1 MAYIGSFD
9 ANQIEPAD
17 FSALPAG
24 DYTAL
29 IANSEWR
36 DSKAGVQ
43 YLALTLQIIEGAHQ
57 GRFLWH
63 NLNLNHPTAQAA
75 EIAQRELSAI
85 CRATGQMAISDSEQL
100 HNIPV
105 IVKVAYVPAK
115 GEWPEKNQIKAW
127 KPASF
132 SPAKV
137 AATPAVK
144 PAAAAPRPTP
154 GPAAAT
160 PRPTPA
166 PSAAAPR
173 PTPAAPKAPS
183 AVAGKPWAKP
193 APAPVADV
201 KVAEDIPF

>member
-29 IANSEWR
+29 ITNSEWR

-63 NLNLNHPTAQAA
+63 NLNLNHPMAQAA

-144 PAAAAPRPTP
+144 PAAA
-154 GPAAAT
+154 
-160 PRPTPA
+160 
-166 PSAAAPR
+166 PR

>member
-144 PAAAAPRPTP
+144 PAAA
-154 GPAAAT
+154 
-160 PRPTPA
+160 
-166 PSAAAPR
+166 PR